1 MEENRFFSASIICRR
16 LIKMYFPYVR
26 GRQYELLALKEL
38 VSGGLLSDKIIPIVE
53 PVKLSPTL
61 INTMDEF
68 IKKNHSI
75 AILRNPEVGS
85 FLSDWEDAVE
95 GSREAGFIK
104 KFENMY
110 TQDSIVKSAIMQS
123 GVKFL
128 LDAWKKKRISNN
140 QMLIVCK
147 DRDYLPVYE
156 ERFLQDYPKY
166 TLIPDESAFRRKIK
180 KNRVL
185 VDDRFEKQERNSD
198 YSKKTDEYFSDDH
211 IYFADDGYVGFSDY
225 SIVGDDYMEA
235 GFAPYAVA
243 IHIVYFAT
251 DGSLHVKHFVSDS
264 NEDIT
269 NPALKY
275 YEAVSKLAT
284 WYKDNESSV
293 PHTAGLKVFLKH
305 YEEQS
310 YPGLGTVKKL
320 SLMHHIELMGKYL
333 DEEK

>member
-1 MEENRFFSASIICRR
+1 
-16 LIKMYFPYVR
+16 MYFPYVR

-61 INTMDEF
+61 INTMAEF

-128 LDAWKKKRISNN
+128 LDAWKTQRISNN

-180 KNRVL
+180 K
-185 VDDRFEKQERNSD
+185 
-198 YSKKTDEYFSDDH
+198 
-211 IYFADDGYVGFSDY
+211 
-225 SIVGDDYMEA
+225 
-235 GFAPYAVA
+235 
-243 IHIVYFAT
+243 
-251 DGSLHVKHFVSDS
+251 
-264 NEDIT
+264 
-269 NPALKY
+269 
-275 YEAVSKLAT
+275 
-284 WYKDNESSV
+284 
-293 PHTAGLKVFLKH
+293 
-305 YEEQS
+305 
-310 YPGLGTVKKL
+310 
-320 SLMHHIELMGKYL
+320 IEF
-333 DEEK
+333 